1 MISID
6 FRQGEKINSKSQTR
20 GLLTRTICVPTFSSV
35 LKKEFDVR
43 DMYYSLLEIEISKGI

>member
-1 MISID
+1 MIYID